1 MNPIL
6 QTRIEIF
13 KEAIEVLW
21 ISVLVKLHIKK
32 VTPLEKTI
40 LSVRIVRIRELI
52 KATRENP

>member
-1 MNPIL
+1 MNPTL

-52 KATRENP
+52 KATRGNP